1 MMTLPGAD
9 MHLFRMSAIFR
20 RDGSSLPI
28 GYPSGT
34 GSRPTRL
41 AIRLDDRRV
50 EKPFAKNDLVLKRK
64 GIAPIGSSMSLW
76 PFFMNFRGP

>member
-1 MMTLPGAD
+1 MHLLGGAD

-41 AIRLDDRRV
+41 AIRLDDRRPHKPV
-50 EKPFAKNDLVLKRK
+50 SAPPGTLEKTLDKLCL
-64 GIAPIGSSMSLW
+64 I
-76 PFFMNFRGP
+76 